1 MNSTFNLRNFLTEN
15 KLTRVSKL
23 IKEEKTTTYTIS
35 DDMAN
40 SFGMNMEEFEETLQQ
55 RYGFKN
61 YEEDVDYEWHFGRGD
76 DFPNAVTILNKD
88 MESDRRIQRF
98 LEEIEGTV
106 NLEERLGDEE
116 ENQNKKLRKEGF
128 RDGRLEPGRDYEP
141 EVDRGETNTNF
152 SDDYEDDD
160 MTEGLDLY
168 ATDDEGEPIL
178 DIEKIVNAIK
188 SSPRFEE
195 LKEYPNW
202 MALLDDYLNE
212 LDRGF
217 SPGDGY
223 ENVSDDDLIND
234 VLEYMKYSGDE
245 DDEEENQNKKL
256 RKEEVNYNSDAWVQ
270 AQRDEMG
277 LDDEEIEE
285 NSFRVLDLP
294 DGDYFAIDM
303 NWDDEYKG
311 KKGLFFTINGNDISG
326 KDGSM
331 ETSPREFLS
340 QFKPQEILKVE
351 DSLEELENPLNEAPG
366 FRQKI
371 NFDDIRPG
379 SKLSNKFRSGK
390 TYIVLSSDNKSATV
404 KNVATGYVMT
414 LYSLANYSLD

>member
-106 NLEERLGDEE
+106 NLEERLG
-116 ENQNKKLRKEGF
+116 
-128 RDGRLEPGRDYEP
+128 
-141 EVDRGETNTNF
+141 
-152 SDDYEDDD
+152 
-160 MTEGLDLY
+160 
-168 ATDDEGEPIL
+168 
-178 DIEKIVNAIK
+178 
-188 SSPRFEE
+188 
-195 LKEYPNW
+195 
-202 MALLDDYLNE
+202 
-212 LDRGF
+212 
-217 SPGDGY
+217 
-223 ENVSDDDLIND
+223 
-234 VLEYMKYSGDE
+234 
-245 DDEEENQNKKL
+245 DEEENQNKKL

>member
-106 NLEERLGDEE
+106 NLEER
-116 ENQNKKLRKEGF
+116 
-128 RDGRLEPGRDYEP
+128 
-141 EVDRGETNTNF
+141 
-152 SDDYEDDD
+152 
-160 MTEGLDLY
+160 
-168 ATDDEGEPIL
+168 
-178 DIEKIVNAIK
+178 
-188 SSPRFEE
+188 
-195 LKEYPNW
+195 
-202 MALLDDYLNE
+202 
-212 LDRGF
+212 
-217 SPGDGY
+217 
-223 ENVSDDDLIND
+223 
-234 VLEYMKYSGDE
+234 
-245 DDEEENQNKKL
+245 
-256 RKEEVNYNSDAWVQ
+256 
-270 AQRDEMG
+270 